1 MVAETIRKIL
11 ESSKNSLVKSWETA
25 WIPYR
30 EGFNRSP
37 SIYFTSTTIRSKDP
51 ALDANV
57 LSWNNARALLDQANF
72 IKWDNDGTP
81 AARNFSLNAR
91 FMFNGTKEDVKIFRR
106 YLQENIMAFHP
117 NVQVCKSKLQS
128 YPYPE
133 NFGYMMYCA
142 NNIQVIHLISN
153 FL

>member
-1 MVAETIRKIL
+1 ML
-11 ESSKNSLVKSWETA
+11 NVK
-25 WIPYR
+25 R
-30 EGFNRSP
+30 
-37 SIYFTSTTIRSKDP
+37 
-51 ALDANV
+51 
-57 LSWNNARALLDQANF
+57 
-72 IKWDNDGTP
+72 
-81 AARNFSLNAR
+81 
-91 FMFNGTKEDVKIFRR
+91 EDVKIFRR

-153 FL
+153 FLEVIEKENTHKIKILVQLEVALQTNLGRKIFYKNYNRNDEK